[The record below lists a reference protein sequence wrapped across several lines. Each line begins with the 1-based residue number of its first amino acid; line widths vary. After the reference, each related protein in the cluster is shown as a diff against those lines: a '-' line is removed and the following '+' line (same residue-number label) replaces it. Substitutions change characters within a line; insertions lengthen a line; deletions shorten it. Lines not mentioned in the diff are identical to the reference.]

1 MGRMKMKIL
10 DLQPAQIQV
19 ILQMT
24 LEEVRNIADALDGA
38 KVELSSPDKEEKMKA
53 VTDFTAM
60 LDKLLDEFDHGTRPD
75 V

>member
-1 MGRMKMKIL
+1 MKIL

-24 LEEVRNIADALDGA
+24 LEEVRDIADALDGA
-38 KVELSSPDKEEKMKA
+38 KVEVNSSDKTEKMKA

-60 LDKLLDEFDHGTRPD
+60 LDKLLDEFDNGTRSN